1 MYSEQQKNAF
11 RDQLLQRFYQLREE
25 ISQELL
31 KSDNEHHIDLAGKV
45 HDLEEESLA
54 NLLVDLQLATINRE
68 INELRDIDAALLR
81 LAHSSYG
88 ICVDCDETIDLKRLQ
103 AIPTVKRCQRCQTLY
118 EKTHKPGRHPSL

>member
-1 MYSEQQKNAF
+1 MLPEQQKNAL
-11 RDQLLQRFYQLREE
+11 REQLKQRFYQLRKE

-54 NLLVDLQLATINRE
+54 NLLVDLQLATISRE
-68 INELRDIDAALLR
+68 INEVRDIDAALLR
-81 LAHSSYG
+81 LAHGSYG
-88 ICVDCDETIDLKRLQ
+88 ICIDCDEAIDQSRLHV
-103 AIPTVKRCQRCQTLY
+103 IPTVKRCQRCQTLY